1 MKILLT
7 CTLETPKVR
16 SWSVL
21 WVMVFGLFFSA
32 CHNEKGG
39 HSHDAHGGHG
49 AHGDHGDHGHG
60 PERPG
65 HSVTMLQEQ
74 AELFVEFPALVA
86 GKPSKFAAHFTTL
99 DGYTPV
105 TEGTLGVVLTSQ
117 DSPGEK
123 WDAAAPARDGIFTPT
138 ITPKYPGK
146 RRLLL
151 LLDTGKYKETFD
163 LGEFQVV
170 SKEEE
175 AKGGEDPVGEISFL
189 KEQQWKVD
197 FDVEVVTRS
206 TIQPS
211 LPARAEILLAPE
223 GKANITA
230 PFAGRISSG
239 KEGLPKIG
247 QRVEKGDILAYVTP
261 SLGAG
266 EISQLRTELRR
277 AQLELG
283 RAEREK
289 ARLEPLIQAGAISE
303 KRLLEATN
311 EIELA
316 NVEVSQAKQ
325 RLNQHQTIA
334 SRGGRG
340 SNRIAIHSPLTGTIA
355 HRMLVDGGFV
365 SSGEELFVVIDQ
377 SKLWLEAKI
386 PEANLTR
393 LTEPT
398 GLWFEAPGQEDI
410 IEIDAT
416 LDGRLISAGTI
427 IDPITRQ
434 LPVIFSLEGVT
445 LPPSS
450 RAGSLLTVHLTD
462 GPPHEGVVI
471 PATAVLDEKGIDTV
485 FVMKGGESF
494 ERRVVRLGERDRGRV
509 EVLQGLD
516 VGEYV
521 VSEGAYY
528 VKLAGTSTGAVGH
541 GHAH

>member
-1 MKILLT
+1 MIFLDKILATSTGQARKSFLVLT
-7 CTLETPKVR
+7 ICL
-16 SWSVL
+16 SSL
-21 WVMVFGLFFSA
+21 A
-32 CHNEKGG
+32 CNSEQGG
-39 HSHDAHGGHG
+39 HAHDAHEG
-49 AHGDHGDHGHG
+49 HGDHGDHGSHG

-65 HSVTMLQEQ
+65 HVVTMVQKQ

-105 TEGTLGVVLTSQ
+105 TKGTLEVVLTSQ
-117 DSPGEK
+117 DSPGEN
-123 WDAAAPARDGIFTPT
+123 WDATAPTRDGIFTPT

-146 RRLLL
+146 RKLLL
-151 LLDTGKYKETFD
+151 LLDTGTYKETFD

-170 SKEEE
+170 TKEAD
-175 AKGGEDPVGEISFL
+175 AKGGEDPGGEISFL

-197 FDVEVVTRS
+197 FDIETATRS
-206 TIQPS
+206 SIH
-211 LPARAEILLAPE
+211 PALAAHAEILLAPE

-247 QRVEKGDILAYVTP
+247 QKVEKGDILAYVTP

-289 ARLEPLIQAGAISE
+289 ARIEPLIQAGAISE
-303 KRLLEATN
+303 KRLLEVEN

-316 NVEVSQAKQ
+316 GVEVTQAKQ

-334 SRGGRG
+334 SRGGGG

-355 HRMLVDGGFV
+355 HRTLVDGGFV
-365 SSGEELFVVIDQ
+365 SSGEELFVVVDK

-386 PEANLTR
+386 PEANLAR
-393 LTEPT
+393 ITEPT
-398 GLWFEAPGQEDI
+398 GLWFKAPDQNDI

-416 LDGRLISAGTI
+416 LDGKLISAGTI

-434 LPVIFSLEGVT
+434 LPMIFSLEGVELPST
-445 LPPSS
+445 LRPG
-450 RAGSLLTVHLTD
+450 ALLTVHLTD
-462 GPPHEGVVI
+462 GAPHEGVVI
-471 PATAVLDEKGIDTV
+471 PTSAVLDEKGVDTV

-494 ERRVVRLGERDRGRV
+494 ERRAVRLGASDRGRV
-509 EVLQGLD
+509 EVLQGIEE
-516 VGEYV
+516 GEHV
-521 VSEGAYY
+521 VSVGAYY